1 MSRNTMSGANQDAE
15 KFSLCLHRRR
25 FFRVLIHRAD
35 ARKPVDPKDSPAALG
50 VWIHRIRAADSM
62 QEGNG

>member
-1 MSRNTMSGANQDAE
+1 MTGRIWYN
-15 KFSLCLHRRR
+15 
-25 FFRVLIHRAD
+25 VLIHRAD

-50 VWIHRIRAADSM
+50 VRIHRIRAADSM